1 MKTEEYV
8 ALGGLITIIASA
20 MALIIKQLESSK
32 CTDINCLCVKCKRK
46 VKLNTEESKELKDN
60 IKKELKDETQP
71 EPEPEPE
78 PQS

>member
-32 CTDINCLCVKCKRK
+32 CTDINCFCVKCKRK
-46 VKLNTEESKELKDN
+46 VKLNAVESKEIQDN
-60 IKKELKDETQP
+60 IKKELETQP
-71 EPEPEPE
+71 EPEP
-78 PQS
+78 QA